1 MELIVQISDK
11 KITLLDTKE
20 VNMKQ
25 DSRFEIL
32 WMIFLT
38 LSSYQAFHVEEM
50 DQECSSYWV
59 KQFSGCFN
67 DTEEIG
73 HWKFCIQR
81 ESCVISSPLA
91 FYNDT
96 VFESHLK
103 KSHSTLRAK
112 RATFTF

>member
-1 MELIVQISDK
+1 
-11 KITLLDTKE
+11 
-20 VNMKQ
+20 MKQ
-25 DSRFEIL
+25 VLRFEIFL
-32 WMIFLT
+32 MIFLT

-73 HWKFCIQR
+73 RWKFCIQR

>member
-1 MELIVQISDK
+1 
-11 KITLLDTKE
+11 
-20 VNMKQ
+20 MKQ
-25 DSRFEIL
+25 VLRFEIFL
-32 WMIFLT
+32 MIFLT

-96 VFESHLK
+96 VFESRIQHCERSELRLHFEAI
-103 KSHSTLRAK
+103 KSYQKCPKWSILAS
-112 RATFTF
+112 F